1 MIKLLGWLLKILL
14 SFFLFVAIAMLSA
27 FATPYL
33 TAEHYRGNETP
44 HGQFRVLVKVFDDAD
59 KQTPLRAVTWSE
71 YSEKK
76 NTYEAYRSLSEGGY
90 SNGPLWCRA
99 KNISPGKQLIE
110 LRYNQ
115 ENFRLY
121 NKYYVTN
128 KAITPLYFRIMDP
141 GNAMLG
147 VFLSLILTP
156 TAVLCFGLFRKRLK
170 KKGKTNRGKR
180 TGPSGVFNTKGEW

>member
-1 MIKLLGWLLKILL
+1 MLTFLGYLLKIFL
-14 SFFLFVAIAMLSA
+14 SFFLFAAIAMLST
-27 FATPYL
+27 FATPYF
-33 TAEHYRGNETP
+33 TAEHYRGSETP

-59 KQTPLRAVTWSE
+59 KQTHLRAATWGE
-71 YSEKK
+71 YSE
-76 NTYEAYRSLSEGGY
+76 NIYDYEVYRSPSEGRCD
-90 SNGPLWCRA
+90 NCPLWCRA

-128 KAITPLYFRIMDP
+128 EAVIPLYFRIMDP

-170 KKGKTNRGKR
+170 KLNGKSNRGK
-180 TGPSGVFNTKGEW
+180 E